1 MHELRLALQVDA
13 ALQVDVLGS
22 AEEIEELNPLA
33 RSRPVD
39 CCPEQLEVVVVEH
52 EVPPL
57 FNSVYIRLN
66 LFTSKFIQ
74 ICLNLLEFV

>member
-39 CCPEQLEVVVVEH
+39 CGPEQLEVVVVEH
-52 EVPPL
+52 EVPPDAKSDQIKWLQL
-57 FNSVYIRLN
+57 FILHIRM
-66 LFTSKFIQ
+66 
-74 ICLNLLEFV
+74 

>member
-1 MHELRLALQVDA
+1 MHELSLALQVDA

-39 CCPEQLEVVVVEH
+39 CGPE
-52 EVPPL
+52 
-57 FNSVYIRLN
+57 
-66 LFTSKFIQ
+66 
-74 ICLNLLEFV
+74 

>member
-22 AEEIEELNPLA
+22 AEEVEELHPLA

-39 CCPEQLEVVVVEH
+39 RGPEQLEVVVVEH
-52 EVPPL
+52 EVPRIFFAHTYVKQL
-57 FNSVYIRLN
+57 VHIHWRA
-66 LFTSKFIQ
+66 
-74 ICLNLLEFV
+74 CM

>member
-22 AEEIEELNPLA
+22 PKKIEELNPLA

-52 EVPPL
+52 EVPPDQIKWLQL
-57 FNSVYIRLN
+57 FILHIR
-66 LFTSKFIQ
+66 T
-74 ICLNLLEFV
+74 

>member
-22 AEEIEELNPLA
+22 APEIEELNPLA

-39 CCPEQLEVVVVEH
+39 CCPERTRGILA
-52 EVPPL
+52 
-57 FNSVYIRLN
+57 SGKKN
-66 LFTSKFIQ
+66 LDATGTLSGR
-74 ICLNLLEFV
+74 E